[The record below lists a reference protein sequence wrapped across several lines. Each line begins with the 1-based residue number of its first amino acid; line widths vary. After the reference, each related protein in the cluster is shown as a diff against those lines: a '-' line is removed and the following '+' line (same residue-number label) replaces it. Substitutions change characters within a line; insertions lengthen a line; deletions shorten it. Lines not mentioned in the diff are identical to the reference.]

1 MNSTRQRFAQDMPVR
16 CMAVLLSFLLVS
28 EMSNAATFDVVDIF
42 ENCTNEDVIQ
52 AHKNFTVCLNSEKFF
67 VKEVSLESLKNIK
80 TKDGYENLCRSLK
93 SVIICSQIF
102 QEMSCL
108 MESEQSNLR
117 DYTTIMTAGVE
128 YFCNKEEN
136 NLRRFYAADGIEC
149 IKRSARNST
158 SFQQCVKNVRAADV
172 SNKLLSKDF
181 CIYGKDLSHCIRRL
195 IKNCRKAK
203 NVIQGFMAT
212 IFKAGNC
219 DKISG
224 NSSPSV
230 NKLEVLGVTSLAVG
244 LLLL

>member
-1 MNSTRQRFAQDMPVR
+1 MSSTRQRYAHDVPVR

-28 EMSNAATFDVVDIF
+28 EILNATAFDGVHIF
-42 ENCTNEDVIQ
+42 EDCTNEDVIQ
-52 AHKNFTVCLNSEKFF
+52 AHKNFTLCLNSEKFF
-67 VKEVSLESLKNIK
+67 LKEVSLKSLKNIK

-93 SVIICSQIF
+93 SVIRCSQIF

-108 MESEQSNLR
+108 MEPEQSNLR
-117 DYTTIMTAGVE
+117 DYTTVMTAGVE
-128 YFCNKEEN
+128 YFCNKKEN

-149 IKRSARNST
+149 IERSARNST
-158 SFQQCVKNVRAADV
+158 SFQQCVKNVRTADI
-172 SNKLLSKDF
+172 SNKLLSKHF

-195 IKNCRKAK
+195 IKDCRKAK

-219 DKISG
+219 DKLGG